1 MAATTSGEGGAAEAE
16 DEDEDEEVVKDK
28 KGKVKKG
35 KDGKRAGKGK
45 DKEFGVVRGI
55 DFKEVSTVINF
66 DVPPTAAAYLHRVGR
81 TGRGLHSSSFQLNL
95 SHF

>member
-1 MAATTSGEGGAAEAE
+1 
-16 DEDEDEEVVKDK
+16 
-28 KGKVKKG
+28 
-35 KDGKRAGKGK
+35 
-45 DKEFGVVRGI
+45 
-55 DFKEVSTVINF
+55 VSTVINF